1 MHAAYD
7 VLVVFKLLIRQR
19 ECLITTSVP
28 NSIGEEDGLLHWYA
42 GKLDH

>member
-19 ECLITTSVP
+19 ECLIVP
-28 NSIGEEDGLLHWYA
+28 NNIEEEDGF
-42 GKLDH
+42 GTQRS